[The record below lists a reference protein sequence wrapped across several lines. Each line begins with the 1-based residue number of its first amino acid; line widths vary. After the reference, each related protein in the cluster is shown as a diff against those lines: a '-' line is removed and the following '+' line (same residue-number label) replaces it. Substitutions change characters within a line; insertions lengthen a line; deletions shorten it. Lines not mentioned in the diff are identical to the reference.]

1 MKFIGRCQANAARIR
16 QSRADSGVVL
26 QVKVPEMFAD
36 WQVQA
41 KMEEARSRGE
51 PLKAWTLPHIT
62 VRLIVITKSSYEEKR
77 PKL

>member
-1 MKFIGRCQANAARIR
+1 
-16 QSRADSGVVL
+16 
-26 QVKVPEMFAD
+26 MFAD

-62 VRLIVITKSSYEEKR
+62 VRLIVITKSGYEDNLAKVG
-77 PKL
+77 